1 MEDRENL
8 QRLDDLV
15 GKLLAAYN
23 KLQEKNKKLSDD
35 LQASQLD
42 VAHLQ
47 EKVAGLEDDKNHVH
61 ERVSGILSL
70 VEQWENFHVNKLD
83 HAESHDV
90 VTEEIRQK
98 EAESSSQLFSV
109 ES

>member
-23 KLQEKNKKLSDD
+23 KLQDKNKKLSDD

-47 EKVAGLEDDKNHVH
+47 EKVAGLEDEKNHVH

-70 VEQWENFHVNKLD
+70 VEQWEDAHVNKVD
-83 HAESHDV
+83 QGESRAV
-90 VTEEIRQK
+90 VNEEIRQQ
-98 EAESSSQLFSV
+98 EVESSSQLFSV